1 MAPISQCRE
10 QRNGHARST
19 PKQALTPHSPCHKI
33 TGIEPYFIQKF
44 RSWWQVSNQG
54 VKGRSTAG
62 FRDFTIMAAQIISF
76 ADFKS
81 RRTAPAQALRSEPAM
96 LDGAADIAERFH
108 FWSGASGRRYVH
120 TIYSLVEC
128 PAIPAGNYILV
139 HRDAHDRQL
148 VLAVGRVGHSAAS
161 LNLAEIRR
169 RGAELG
175 ANEVHVH
182 LLAPNAKLSRLIETD
197 LRSGQCSG
205 IVASLA
211 AGM

>member
-1 MAPISQCRE
+1 
-10 QRNGHARST
+10 
-19 PKQALTPHSPCHKI
+19 
-33 TGIEPYFIQKF
+33 
-44 RSWWQVSNQG
+44 
-54 VKGRSTAG
+54 
-62 FRDFTIMAAQIISF
+62 MAAQIISF
-76 ADFKS
+76 ADFKT
-81 RRTAPAQALRSEPAM
+81 RRAAPVQALQAEPAF

-128 PAIPAGNYILV
+128 PQVPAGNYILV
-139 HRDAHDRQL
+139 HRDAQDRRL
-148 VLAVGRVGHSAAS
+148 VLAIGRVGHASAS

-182 LLAPNAKLSRLIETD
+182 LLAPNAKHSRLIETD

-205 IVASLA
+205 IVADLA

>member
-1 MAPISQCRE
+1 
-10 QRNGHARST
+10 
-19 PKQALTPHSPCHKI
+19 
-33 TGIEPYFIQKF
+33 
-44 RSWWQVSNQG
+44 
-54 VKGRSTAG
+54 
-62 FRDFTIMAAQIISF
+62 MAAQIISL
-76 ADFKS
+76 AEYKS
-81 RRTAPAQALRSEPAM
+81 ARTVPARLLGEPAI
-96 LDGAADIAERFH
+96 LDGAAGLAQRFH

-128 PAIPAGNYILV
+128 PAIPAGNYVLV
-139 HRDAHDRQL
+139 HRDAEGRRL
-148 VLAVGRVGHSAAS
+148 VLAIGRVGNTAAS

-197 LRSGQCSG
+197 LRSGQCTGIISG
-205 IVASLA
+205 VA

>member
-1 MAPISQCRE
+1 
-10 QRNGHARST
+10 
-19 PKQALTPHSPCHKI
+19 
-33 TGIEPYFIQKF
+33 
-44 RSWWQVSNQG
+44 
-54 VKGRSTAG
+54 
-62 FRDFTIMAAQIISF
+62 MAAQIISL
-76 ADFKS
+76 AEYKS
-81 RRTAPAQALRSEPAM
+81 ARLAPAHLFGEAAV
-96 LDGAADIAERFH
+96 LDDAADLAQRFH

-128 PAIPAGNYILV
+128 PAIPAGNYVLV
-139 HRDAHDRQL
+139 HRDAQGRRI
-148 VLAVGRVGHSAAS
+148 VLAIGRVGNAAAS

-205 IVASLA
+205 IISGVA

>member
-1 MAPISQCRE
+1 
-10 QRNGHARST
+10 
-19 PKQALTPHSPCHKI
+19 
-33 TGIEPYFIQKF
+33 
-44 RSWWQVSNQG
+44 
-54 VKGRSTAG
+54 
-62 FRDFTIMAAQIISF
+62 MAAQIISL
-76 ADFKS
+76 AEYKS
-81 RRTAPAQALRSEPAM
+81 ARMVPAQLHGEPAI
-96 LDGAADIAERFH
+96 LEGAAGLAQRFH

-128 PAIPAGNYILV
+128 PAIPAGNYVLV
-139 HRDAHDRQL
+139 HRDAEGRRL
-148 VLAVGRVGHSAAS
+148 VLAIGRVGNTSAS

-197 LRSGQCSG
+197 LRSGQCTGIISG
-205 IVASLA
+205 VA

>member
-1 MAPISQCRE
+1 
-10 QRNGHARST
+10 
-19 PKQALTPHSPCHKI
+19 
-33 TGIEPYFIQKF
+33 
-44 RSWWQVSNQG
+44 
-54 VKGRSTAG
+54 
-62 FRDFTIMAAQIISF
+62 MAAEVISL
-76 ADFKS
+76 AEYKS
-81 RRTAPAQALRSEPAM
+81 GRNAAAAILGGQPAL
-96 LDGAADIAERFH
+96 LDGAVDLADRFH

-120 TIYSLVEC
+120 TVYSLVEC

-139 HRDAHDRQL
+139 HRDPEGRRL
-148 VLAVGRVGHSAAS
+148 VLAIGRVGNPAAS

-182 LLAPNAKLSRLIETD
+182 LLATNAKQSRLIESD

-205 IVASLA
+205 IISSVA